1 MRNLFL
7 FVALL
12 FVACGAPQTTDRML
26 AEVWQRDQAIREQM
40 MELTRAVTVDGRM
53 ELVDSL
59 LATNEAM
66 DRIDAENMAVV
77 DDLLAE
83 GLPVGLS
90 ADSYQT
96 IWIVIDH
103 ASQEK
108 QEQYL
113 PLVEQMAEGELI
125 GHDEYATLFDRVAM
139 KQNRPQRYGTQS
151 VQFGMPEAM
160 QLYLW
165 PVECP
170 ELLDSLRASIGLSPI
185 AEYLEVLTRTAGIE
199 AKFDSQMTV
208 EKLNALRGVE

>member
-1 MRNLFL
+1 MRNLFSL
-7 FVALL
+7 VALL
-12 FVACGAPQTTDRML
+12 LVACSAPHTADRIL
-26 AEVWQRDQAIREQM
+26 AEVWQRDQTIRHQM
-40 MELTRAVTVDGRM
+40 MELTRAVTVEGRM

-66 DRIDAENMAVV
+66 ERIDADNMTVV
-77 DDLLAE
+77 DSLLAE
-83 GLPVGLS
+83 GLPGGLS
-90 ADSYQT
+90 SDSYKT

-113 PLVEQMAEGELI
+113 PLVEQMAEEEKI
-125 GHDEYATLFDRVAM
+125 SRDEYATLFDRVAM

-151 VQFGMPEAM
+151 VQFGAPEAM
-160 QLYLW
+160 QLHLW

-170 ELLDSLRASIGLSPI
+170 AKLDSLRASVGLSPI
-185 AEYLEVLTRTAGIE
+185 AAYLEVLTQTTGLE
-199 AKFDSQMTV
+199 AKFDPQMTV

>member
-1 MRNLFL
+1 MRTLFSL
-7 FVALL
+7 IALL
-12 FVACGAPQTTDRML
+12 LVACGTPQTTDRIL
-26 AEVWQRDQAIREQM
+26 ADVWQRDQAIRHQM
-40 MELTRAVTVDGRM
+40 MKLTRAVTVEGRM

-59 LATNEAM
+59 LATNEAV

-77 DDLLAE
+77 DSLLAE
-83 GLPVGLS
+83 GLPEGLS
-90 ADSYQT
+90 ADSYKT

-113 PLVEQMAEGELI
+113 HLVEQMAAAEMVGQ
-125 GHDEYATLFDRVAM
+125 DEYATLFDRVAM

-151 VQFGMPEAM
+151 VQFGSPEAM

-170 ELLDSLRASIGLSPI
+170 ANLDSLRVSVGLSPI
-185 AEYLEVLTRTAGIE
+185 AAYLEVLTQTTGVE
-199 AKFDSQMTV
+199 AKFDPQLTV
-208 EKLNALRGVE
+208 EELNALREE

>member
-1 MRNLFL
+1 MRSLFS
-7 FVALL
+7 FIALL
-12 FVACGAPQTTDRML
+12 LVACGTPQTTDRIL
-26 AEVWQRDQAIREQM
+26 ADVWQRDQAIRHRM
-40 MELTRAVTVDGRM
+40 MELTRAVTVEGRM

-59 LATNEAM
+59 LATNEAV

-77 DDLLAE
+77 DSLLAE
-83 GLPVGLS
+83 GLPEGLS
-90 ADSYQT
+90 SDSYKT

-113 PLVEQMAEGELI
+113 PLVEQMAEEEKI
-125 GHDEYATLFDRVAM
+125 SQDEYATLFDRVAM

-151 VQFGMPEAM
+151 VQFGAPEAM

-170 ELLDSLRASIGLSPI
+170 AKLDSLRASVGLSPI
-185 AEYLEVLTRTAGIE
+185 AAYLEVLTQTTGVE
-199 AKFDSQMTV
+199 AKFDPQITI
-208 EKLNALRGVE
+208 EELNALREE

>member
-1 MRNLFL
+1 MRNLVSL
-7 FVALL
+7 VVLL
-12 FVACGAPQTTDRML
+12 LVACGVPQTADRIL
-26 AEVWQRDQAIREQM
+26 AEVWQRDQAIRHQM
-40 MELTRAVTVDGRM
+40 MELTRAVMVEGRM

-66 DRIDAENMAVV
+66 ERIDAENMAVV
-77 DDLLAE
+77 DSLLAE
-83 GLPVGLS
+83 GLPGGLS
-90 ADSYQT
+90 ADSYKT

-113 PLVEQMAEGELI
+113 PLVEQMAAAEMVGW
-125 GHDEYATLFDRVAM
+125 DEYATLFDRVAM

-151 VQFGMPEAM
+151 VQFGEPEAM

-170 ELLDSLRASIGLSPI
+170 AELDSLRASVGLSPI
-185 AEYLEVLTRTAGIE
+185 AEYLEVLTQTTGLE
-199 AKFDSQMTV
+199 AKFDPQMTV

>member
-1 MRNLFL
+1 MRNLFSL
-7 FVALL
+7 IALL
-12 FVACGAPQTTDRML
+12 LVSCGTPQSTDRIL
-26 AEVWQRDQAIREQM
+26 ADVWQRDQAIRHQM
-40 MELTRAVTVDGRM
+40 MELTRAVTVEGRM

-59 LATNEAM
+59 LAANEAV

-77 DDLLAE
+77 DSLLTE
-83 GLPVGLS
+83 GLPEGLS
-90 ADSYQT
+90 SDSYKT

-113 PLVEQMAEGELI
+113 SLVKQMAEEEKI
-125 GHDEYATLFDRVAM
+125 SQDEYATLFDRVAM

-151 VQFGMPEAM
+151 VQFGAPEVM

-170 ELLDSLRASIGLSPI
+170 AKLDSLRASVGLSPI
-185 AEYLEVLTRTAGIE
+185 AEYLEVLTQTTDVE
-199 AKFDSQMTV
+199 AKFDLQITV
-208 EKLNALRGVE
+208 EELNALREE